1 MFGDEKTIFTK
12 VLILMADAQQWPQ
25 CFLKIALKELSV
37 SVDVDCRSID

>member
-12 VLILMADAQQWPQ
+12 ILILMADAQQWPR
-25 CFLKIALKELSV
+25 FLKIALKEMSV